1 MKPDSNLSRRGF
13 IGGTLLGGLGALAVD
28 PMVMAQALVSG
39 KKPEDIQGHGI
50 APGYVNLSSNENP
63 LGPSP
68 RAVEAVAARMFGVNR
83 YHWSFMPDP
92 SEVLINALERKHGLP
107 VTETTWDNWEEVT
120 KNRRLALSAGSSMIL
135 HAVGLATVRDKAELV
150 QAQPAYFDTA
160 DVWRRFKE
168 EEGADVKVNY
178 VRLTRDLRH
187 NLNAMYERI
196 NDNTTVVVVTNPNNP
211 TSTVVDHDALV
222 DFVRS
227 VPSHVTVFIDEAYID
242 YTTDPDYRDAMYLT
256 LEHDN
261 VIVSRTFS
269 KIYGLAGMRVG
280 YAALSP
286 RLRRKLSLYNLGG
299 PPGNLALYAAIAALD
314 DHGHYERSRRTVE
327 EGKAYLGEAFERLD
341 IPYTPS
347 DSCFVLFRLGD
358 KAESV
363 FSALQERNVWI
374 GDAMW
379 WGLKGH
385 LRVTVGTP
393 DENEAFI
400 NTLEAVL

>member
-13 IGGTLLGGLGALAVD
+13 IAGSLLGGLGALAAD
-28 PMVMAQALVSG
+28 PLVMAQTLVSG

-68 RAVEAVAARMFGVNR
+68 RAVEAVAARIFDVNR

-92 SEVLINALERKHGLP
+92 VEALINALERKHGLP

-120 KNRRLALSAGSSMIL
+120 KNRRLVLSAGSSMIL
-135 HAVGLATVRDKAELV
+135 HSVGLATARNGAELV

-160 DVWRRFKE
+160 DVWRRFRE
-168 EEGADVKVNY
+168 EEGVDVKVNN
-178 VRLTRDLRH
+178 VRLTRDFRH
-187 NLNAMYERI
+187 NLNAMYEKI

-211 TSTVVDHDALV
+211 TSTVVEHDALA

-227 VPSHVTVFIDEAYID
+227 VPKRVTVFIDEAYID
-242 YTTDPDYRDAMYLT
+242 YTSDPGYRDAVYLT
-256 LEHDN
+256 LEQEN

-280 YAALSP
+280 YAMLSP

-299 PPGNLALYAAIAALD
+299 PPGNLGVYAALAALD
-314 DHGHYERSRRTVE
+314 DHAHYARSRRTVE
-327 EGKAYLGEAFERLD
+327 EGKAYLGKAFERLD

-347 DSCFVLFRLGD
+347 DACFVLFRLGD
-358 KAESV
+358 KAEAV

-379 WGLKGH
+379 WGLKGY
-385 LRVTVGTP
+385 LRVTVGTS

>member
-1 MKPDSNLSRRGF
+1 M
-13 IGGTLLGGLGALAVD
+13 LGGLAALSAD
-28 PMVMAQALVSG
+28 PLVMAQALVTG

-50 APGYVNLSSNENP
+50 PPGYVNLSSNENP

-83 YHWSFMPDP
+83 YHWSSTPDP

-160 DVWRRFKE
+160 EVWRRFKE
-168 EEGADVKVNY
+168 EEGADVKINY

-196 NDNTTVVVVTNPNNP
+196 NDNTTVVVVTNPSNP
-211 TSTVVDHDALV
+211 TSTVVDHDALA

-242 YTTDPDYRDAMYLT
+242 YTTDPGYRDAMHLT
-256 LEHDN
+256 LEYDN

-286 RLRRKLSLYNLGG
+286 RLGRKLSLYNLGG
-299 PPGNLALYAAIAALD
+299 PPSNLGLYAAIAALD
-314 DHGHYERSRRTVE
+314 DHTHYARSRRSVA
-327 EGKAYLGEAFERLD
+327 EGKTYLGAAFERLG

-347 DSCFVLFRLGD
+347 DACFVLFRLGD
-358 KAESV
+358 RAESV

-400 NTLEAVL
+400 NTLEAVM

>member
-1 MKPDSNLSRRGF
+1 MKPESNLSRRGF
-13 IGGTLLGGLGALAVD
+13 IAGSLLGGLGALSAD
-28 PMVMAQALVSG
+28 PLVMAQALLSG
-39 KKPEDIQGHGI
+39 KKPEDVQGHGI

-83 YHWSFMPDP
+83 YHWSAMPDP
-92 SEVLINALERKHGLP
+92 VEVLINALERRHGLP
-107 VTETTWDNWEEVT
+107 VTETTWDTWEEVT
-120 KNRRLALSAGSSMIL
+120 KNRRVVLSAGSSMIL

-168 EEGADVKVNY
+168 EEGADIKINY

-187 NLNAMYERI
+187 NLNAMYEKI
-196 NDNTTVVVVTNPNNP
+196 NDHTTVVVVTNPNNP
-211 TSTVVDHDALV
+211 TSTVVDHDALA

-227 VPSHVTVFIDEAYID
+227 VPERVTVFIDEAYID
-242 YTTDPDYRDAMYLT
+242 YTSDPDYRDAMYLAR
-256 LEHDN
+256 EHEN

-269 KIYGLAGMRVG
+269 KIYGLAGLRVG
-280 YAALSP
+280 YAVLSP

-299 PPGNLALYAAIAALD
+299 PPGNLGLYAAIAALD
-314 DHGHYERSRRTVE
+314 DQAHYERSRWTVE
-327 EGKAYLGEAFERLD
+327 EGKAYLGKSFERLG

-347 DSCFVLFRLGD
+347 DACFVLFQLGD
-358 KAESV
+358 EAERV
-363 FSALQERNVWI
+363 FNALQERKVWI

-379 WGLKGH
+379 WGLKGY

-393 DENEAFI
+393 DENEAFV

>member
-1 MKPDSNLSRRGF
+1 M
-13 IGGTLLGGLGALAVD
+13 
-28 PMVMAQALVSG
+28 
-39 KKPEDIQGHGI
+39 
-50 APGYVNLSSNENP
+50 
-63 LGPSP
+63 
-68 RAVEAVAARMFGVNR
+68 
-83 YHWSFMPDP
+83 
-92 SEVLINALERKHGLP
+92 
-107 VTETTWDNWEEVT
+107 
-120 KNRRLALSAGSSMIL
+120 
-135 HAVGLATVRDKAELV
+135 
-150 QAQPAYFDTA
+150 
-160 DVWRRFKE
+160 
-168 EEGADVKVNY
+168 
-178 VRLTRDLRH
+178 
-187 NLNAMYERI
+187 
-196 NDNTTVVVVTNPNNP
+196 TNPNNP
-211 TSTVVDHDALV
+211 TSTVVEHDALA

-242 YTTDPDYRDAMYLT
+242 YTADPGYRDAMYLS
-256 LEHDN
+256 LEQDN

-314 DHGHYERSRRTVE
+314 DHTHYERSRQVCGR
-327 EGKAYLGEAFERLD
+327 KARSTWAEAFERLD

>member
-1 MKPDSNLSRRGF
+1 M
-13 IGGTLLGGLGALAVD
+13 
-28 PMVMAQALVSG
+28 
-39 KKPEDIQGHGI
+39 
-50 APGYVNLSSNENP
+50 
-63 LGPSP
+63 
-68 RAVEAVAARMFGVNR
+68 
-83 YHWSFMPDP
+83 
-92 SEVLINALERKHGLP
+92 
-107 VTETTWDNWEEVT
+107 
-120 KNRRLALSAGSSMIL
+120 
-135 HAVGLATVRDKAELV
+135 RDKAELV

-168 EEGADVKVNY
+168 EEGLDVKINY

-187 NLNAMYERI
+187 NLNAMYDRI

-242 YTTDPDYRDAMYLT
+242 YTTDPNYRDAMYLT
-256 LEHDN
+256 LENDN

-314 DHGHYERSRRTVE
+314 DDAHYERSRRSVA
-327 EGKAYLGEAFERLD
+327 EGKVYLGEAFERLD